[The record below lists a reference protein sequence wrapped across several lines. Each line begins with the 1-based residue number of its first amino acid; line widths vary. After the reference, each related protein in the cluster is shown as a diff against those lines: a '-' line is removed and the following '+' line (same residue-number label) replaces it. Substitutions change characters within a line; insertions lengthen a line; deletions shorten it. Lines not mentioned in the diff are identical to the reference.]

1 MKKPDLKDFTITF
14 TCICVQQ
21 KTWSTA
27 WNESS
32 VTMHAGKCPCTS
44 GFFVECSTLSKMSK
58 NYKNTTAGKKNY
70 SVHCVSIVFPTLF
83 SPTFLK
89 ILRKIRWL
97 AIFAVPLLRS
107 RLQMMTLKTWKK
119 GKTIAAVRS
128 LLLISLL
135 HSYHVLWLISIHA
148 HIDRMYVFF

>member
-1 MKKPDLKDFTITF
+1 MYDQYFNKSTKIVRLKKPDLKDFTITF

-44 GFFVECSTLSKMSK
+44 GFFVECSTLSKMTK
-58 NYKNTTAGKKNY
+58 NYKNTTAREKNY
-70 SVHCVSIVFPTLF
+70 SVHCVSIVFTTLF

-97 AIFAVPLLRS
+97 AILPCLCYGVDYRWWPSKREKREKL
-107 RLQMMTLKTWKK
+107 
-119 GKTIAAVRS
+119 
-128 LLLISLL
+128 
-135 HSYHVLWLISIHA
+135 
-148 HIDRMYVFF
+148 